1 MHENGY
7 VTTSHTFR
15 TSDLPLAATLALFWP
30 VEDLDR
36 SDDRRVCFLFAH
48 SPELDEA
55 VQSYHR
61 RAMQVEP
68 LAFFH
73 AIKGLKS
80 RLYGDE

>member
-7 VTTSHTFR
+7 QTTHSFR

-30 VEDLDR
+30 VEALDR
-36 SDDRRVCFLFAH
+36 SDGRRVCFLFAH

-55 VQSYHR
+55 VEAYHR